1 MMWVAGVYRLYTVH
15 GDEKVRSDS
24 KPDVKGALL
33 EDLGDVSG
41 RRPATGPTP
50 FFSLCE
56 PGPACT
62 ASTGSSPYALTA
74 PLKSSL
80 RSP

>member
-1 MMWVAGVYRLYTVH
+1 MRSSGMMWVAGVYRLYTVH

-41 RRPATGPTP
+41 RRPATTP
-50 FFSLCE
+50 FFRFV
-56 PGPACT
+56 T
-62 ASTGSSPYALTA
+62 ASTGFSPYALTA

>member
-1 MMWVAGVYRLYTVH
+1 MRSSGMMWVAGVYRLYTVH

-41 RRPATGPTP
+41 RRPATTP
-50 FFSLCE
+50 FFRFVSRDQLAQRL
-56 PGPACT
+56 PD
-62 ASTGSSPYALTA
+62 
-74 PLKSSL
+74 L
-80 RSP
+80 RHML